1 MTETPPSK
9 PVGRIPGQTKAHPGA
24 LPRLSRVGSHGAH
37 ARGYVELRC
46 KSAFSFLEGVSQPE
60 TLAKRA
66 VELGYEALA
75 LSDRD
80 GLYAAPRFHQAARD
94 AGLRPILGSEL
105 TLFEDKQA
113 FHLLALVE
121 NARGYA
127 NLARLITLGRG
138 RAPKGF
144 SRLHWEDLG
153 QHAEGLLFLL
163 HGDES
168 LNAPVLQRARDTLGP
183 HQTWID
189 ICRHRERGSDRASRE
204 AAALAESFGIPIVAT
219 NDVHMARPCDR
230 RLQDV
235 FTCLRWKTRLARAGR
250 LLLPN
255 AERYLKSAEQMC
267 QLFADRPEWLRAS
280 LAIAERCRFDLDQL
294 SYRFPHF
301 PVSPNQTQAGE
312 LRQRTFA
319 GARQR
324 YAAQLSPTVQLP
336 QKVQDQLEHELAL
349 ITKLDLSGYFLIV
362 HDIVEFARAEGM
374 LVQGR
379 GSAAN
384 SAVCYSLGITA
395 VDPVGMELLFERF
408 LSEERGEWPDIDLD
422 LPSGAQ
428 REKVIQYVFDKYG
441 ERGAAMTANVITYR
455 TRSALREV
463 GKVLDIPPEQLQQI
477 TKQLGIVEDRSDA
490 QEVYGA
496 LAQGG
501 IDAEAPSVA
510 LLLELSEQLRGLPRH
525 LGQHSGG
532 IVIAAG
538 NLDEIVPI
546 EPASMPGRR
555 VIQWDK
561 EDCTDRG
568 MIKIDLLGLGMLNAL
583 EKSLHLIREFEDEE
597 VDLAALP
604 PDDPATYAMIQ
615 RADTVGVFQIESRAQ
630 MSVLPR
636 MHPERFYDLVVQV
649 AIIRP
654 GPIQGKMVHPYLN
667 RRAGREPVRYAHP
680 SLEPILKRTLG
691 VPLFQEQLLRVA
703 MTAAGFTGG
712 EAEELRR
719 AMGFRR
725 SNDKMLHLA
734 AKLRSG
740 MTVRGISLAA
750 QEEIILGI
758 TSFALYGF
766 PESHAASFAL
776 IAYASAY
783 LKAHHPAAFLA
794 GLLHAAPLGFYSGAT
809 LVKDWQR
816 HGVPVLPV
824 DVAVSKWKTT
834 LEWASH
840 AAPAEW
846 RTLGVRLGLHQV
858 HGLRAETGEALV
870 EARRVGGAFRSVSDL
885 ARRVP
890 FQGEELEHLAELG
903 ALASIDGA
911 AAKRRSALWQV
922 SALEK
927 KAGSLFRGVGPAPE
941 EEGAVPGTCGN
952 RHFDELSPLE
962 ETLTDYRTSGLT
974 TGPHV
979 MAHLRARLAPHG
991 ILTAA
996 ALNLLPDGSV
1006 VHTAGHVI
1014 VRQRPSTAKGFC
1026 FLTLEDE
1033 TGTSNAVLTPA
1044 NFKRFQGVLQGS
1056 GLVELKGKLQNVD
1069 GVVHLYVLHAA
1080 PLALNGI
1087 LPQSHDYH

>member
-1 MTETPPSK
+1 MIEHPPSR
-9 PVGRIPGQTKAHPGA
+9 PASENPGRAKSHSGA
-24 LPRLSRVGSHGAH
+24 RPRLARAGGHGTH
-37 ARGYVELRC
+37 AREYVELCC
-46 KSAFSFLEGVSQPE
+46 KSAFSFLEGASQPE
-60 TLAKRA
+60 ALAERA
-66 VELGYEALA
+66 AELGYDALA

-80 GLYAAPRFHQAARD
+80 GLYAAPRLHQAARA

-105 TLFEDKQA
+105 TLIEERRA
-113 FHLLALVE
+113 YHLQALVE

-127 NLARLITLGRG
+127 NLARLITLGRSC
-138 RAPKGF
+138 APKGF
-144 SRLHWEDLG
+144 SRLRWEDLAEG
-153 QHAEGLLFLL
+153 AEGLLFLL

-168 LNAPVLQRARDTLGP
+168 LDISALQRARDTLGSRRI
-183 HQTWID
+183 WVD

-204 AAALAESFGIPIVAT
+204 AAALAEHFGVPIVAT
-219 NDVHMARPCDR
+219 NDVCMARAEDR

-255 AERYLKSAEQMC
+255 AERHLKSAASMC
-267 QLFADRPEWLRAS
+267 HLFADRPEWLRAS
-280 LAIAERCRFDLDQL
+280 LRIAERCRFDLGQL
-294 SYRFPHF
+294 EYRFPHF
-301 PVSPNQTQAGE
+301 PVANDQTQTGE
-312 LRQRTFA
+312 LRQRTWE
-319 GARQR
+319 GARRR
-324 YAAQLSPTVQLP
+324 YGARPS
-336 QKVQDQLEHELAL
+336 QKVRAQLEHELAL
-349 ITKLDLSGYFLIV
+349 IAKLDLAGYFLIV
-362 HDIVEFARAEGM
+362 HDIVEFARAEEM

-422 LPSGAQ
+422 LPSGPQ

-463 GKVLDIPPEQLQQI
+463 GKVLDLPPEQLQQVS
-477 TKQLGIVEDRSDA
+477 KQLGIVEDRSDA
-490 QEVYGA
+490 QEVRQA

-501 IDAEAPSVA
+501 IDAEAPSIA

-583 EKSLHLIREFEDEE
+583 EKCLPLIREFEGVE

-604 PDDPATYAMIQ
+604 PDDPTTYAMIQ

-636 MHPERFYDLVVQV
+636 MHPEHFYDLVVQV

-654 GPIQGKMVHPYLN
+654 GPIQGGMVNPYLD

-680 SLEPILKRTLG
+680 ALEPILKRTLG

-703 MTAAGFTGG
+703 MTVAGFTGG

-725 SNDKMLHLA
+725 SNDKMLRLD
-734 AKLRSG
+734 AKLRAG
-740 MTVRGISLAA
+740 MTARGVSPAA
-750 QEEIILGI
+750 QEEIIQGI

-794 GLLHAAPLGFYSGAT
+794 GLLGAAPLGFYSGAT
-809 LVKDWQR
+809 LVKDSQR
-816 HGVPVLPV
+816 RGVPVLPV
-824 DVAVSKWKTT
+824 DVAVSKWMTS
-834 LEWASH
+834 LEWTSR
-840 AAPAEW
+840 AAPVER

-858 HGLRAETGEALV
+858 RGLCAETGMAIE
-870 EARRVGGAFRSVSDL
+870 EERRTGGAFTSMSDL

-890 FQGEELEHLAELG
+890 FQGEELEKLAELG
-903 ALASIDGA
+903 ALASIDRA
-911 AAKRRSALWQV
+911 AANRRSALWQV

-927 KAGSLFRGVGPAPE
+927 QAGSLFRGVGPPPE
-941 EEGAVPGTCGN
+941 EEGAVPGTCGD
-952 RHFDELSPLE
+952 RPFHELSPLE
-962 ETLTDYRTSGLT
+962 ETLADYRNSGLT

-979 MAHLRARLAPHG
+979 MAHLRAELEQRG
-991 ILTAA
+991 ILSAA
-996 ALNLLPDGSV
+996 KLELLPDGAV

-1014 VRQRPSTAKGFC
+1014 VRQRPATAKGFC

-1033 TGTSNAVLTPA
+1033 TGTSNAVLTPK
-1044 NFKRFQGVLQGS
+1044 NFKRFRGALHEG
-1056 GLVELKGKLQNVD
+1056 GLVELKGKLQRVS
-1069 GVVHLYVLHAA
+1069 GAAEVPVVHLYVLHVA
-1080 PLALNGI
+1080 PLALSGT
-1087 LPQSHDYH
+1087 LPRSHDYR